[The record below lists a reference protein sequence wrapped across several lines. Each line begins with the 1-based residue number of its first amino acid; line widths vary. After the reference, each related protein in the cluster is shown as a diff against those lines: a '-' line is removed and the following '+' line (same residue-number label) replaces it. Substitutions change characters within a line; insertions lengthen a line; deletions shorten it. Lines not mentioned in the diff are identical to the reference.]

1 MRNMRSIGIDP
12 GQWSERGLLHL
23 LAERP
28 SRFGLE
34 AHLAAMYRAIDEL
47 SPETVV
53 VDSITDLLSLGGQ
66 AEVQAMLTRLI
77 DYLKTRGTTVLFSSL
92 SPGSSEF
99 SGIACGSVIAHG
111 CVDPR
116 QAGTGLWRAP
126 PENFGAQG
134 TRYRSLKP
142 RAG

>member
-1 MRNMRSIGIDP
+1 MRSIGIDP

-53 VDSITDLLSLGGQ
+53 VDSITGYPD
-66 AEVQAMLTRLI
+66 
-77 DYLKTRGTTVLFSSL
+77 
-92 SPGSSEF
+92 
-99 SGIACGSVIAHG
+99 
-111 CVDPR
+111 
-116 QAGTGLWRAP
+116 RADRD
-126 PENFGAQG
+126 Q
-134 TRYRSLKP
+134 RS
-142 RAG
+142 RHRH